1 MFHFFKCIYHGTSHK
16 TNGEIKV
23 SKQTTKCQ
31 KAWDTIKAWYMNAP
45 ILHLDHKNS

>member
-1 MFHFFKCIYHGTSHK
+1 MFHFLKCIYDGTNHK
-16 TNGEIKV
+16 TNGEIKA
-23 SKQTTKCQ
+23 KQTTRHQ